1 MLHAI
6 GVEKKSLASASGAQ
20 NVERC
25 FAMNVLRR
33 RIAKFAFGVGGRL
46 KI

>member
-33 RIAKFAFGVGGRL
+33 IAKFAFGVGGRL